1 MSEKE
6 FLTLADYMS
15 FNLPLPAA
23 SVPANPA
30 GANWAKLLPMDGR
43 DIVLDYCQ
51 GCHIITVV
59 ITQDR
64 AKALAGDHE
73 QAQPHQHQAHALQRE
88 AMASYLVLNAA
99 IPIDQVPEE
108 LRAGGAT
115 Y

>member
-1 MSEKE
+1 
-6 FLTLADYMS
+6 
-15 FNLPLPAA
+15 
-23 SVPANPA
+23 
-30 GANWAKLLPMDGR
+30 MDGR

-64 AKALAGDHE
+64 AKAQWLGSMNKPSHINIKLT
-73 QAQPHQHQAHALQRE
+73 PLQRE